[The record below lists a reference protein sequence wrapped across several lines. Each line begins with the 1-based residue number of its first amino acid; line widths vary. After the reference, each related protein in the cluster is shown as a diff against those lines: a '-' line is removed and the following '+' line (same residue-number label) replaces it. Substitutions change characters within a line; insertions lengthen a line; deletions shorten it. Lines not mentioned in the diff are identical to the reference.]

1 MSRKQLL
8 RLVIVL
14 VVVLIA
20 WGVSAAVRHART
32 DQVDGLALPAIDTA
46 AVDTMAFMGRTDTT
60 VVARS
65 PDGRW
70 SVNGHPASASTVTSA
85 LQALVDTSTWS
96 ELAARSSS
104 AHTAMGVTADSG
116 TLVHVGVRNGAGFTL
131 IAGHHTSTFG
141 GVFVRRPAD
150 SAVYALHGPLTQV
163 FDRTAEAWRDRT
175 IASVI
180 PDSVARIEI
189 RRGKASYALVRSG
202 RKWLTPSGAAAD
214 SNAVRDFLTRFSPLE
229 AIGFATAAQ
238 ADSLDFRR
246 PFAEVRLFTG
256 SGGKPSVLLRVDSA
270 ASGVWLRPDSSST
283 IYGIESWNL
292 AGVVPTAKSL
302 LHEPPK
308 AR

>member
-1 MSRKQLL
+1 
-8 RLVIVL
+8 VL
-14 VVVLIA
+14 FAVGGGPGGRA
-20 WGVSAAVRHART
+20 W
-32 DQVDGLALPAIDTA
+32 
-46 AVDTMAFMGRTDTT
+46 AF
-60 VVARS
+60 S
-65 PDGRW
+65 PDKQKPLWTVKFDGDAVGVATSG
-70 SVNGHPASASTVTSA
+70 SVVYVAGHYDYIVSK
-85 LQALVDTSTWS
+85 D
-96 ELAARSSS
+96 SSCYQFCPGGPLR
-104 AHTAMGVTADSG
+104 HHLTAVTADSG

-256 SGGKPSVLLRVDSA
+256 SGGKPSVLLRVDSV